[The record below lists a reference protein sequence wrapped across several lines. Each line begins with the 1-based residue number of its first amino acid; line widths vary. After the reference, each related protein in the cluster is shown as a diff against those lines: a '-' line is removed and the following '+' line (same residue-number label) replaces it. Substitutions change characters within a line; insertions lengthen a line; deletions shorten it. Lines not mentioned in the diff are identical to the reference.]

1 MTQRV
6 CHLVRFM
13 CLTVA
18 TAAERPSG
26 RIIVTPE
33 GTTEK
38 KEKDNNNENGDMS
51 SAVGDSMDYYI
62 FFALDP
68 SNHFE

>member
-1 MTQRV
+1 
-6 CHLVRFM
+6 M